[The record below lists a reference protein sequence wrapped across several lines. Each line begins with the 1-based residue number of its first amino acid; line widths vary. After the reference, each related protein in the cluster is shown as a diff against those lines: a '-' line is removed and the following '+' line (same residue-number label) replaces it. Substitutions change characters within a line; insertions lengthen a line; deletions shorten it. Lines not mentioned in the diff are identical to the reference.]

1 MIRPTKL
8 NYVGIVVRD
17 LKRSL
22 AWYRKHFGFKKLF
35 SVDNGW
41 VIGKGGVGL
50 WIAQAKNPKT
60 ARGSNHDQDIC
71 VRLIGMQVTAK
82 ELARAEAEF
91 PEDKDIVRIEH
102 PRYRSYIVEDPDGH
116 CYELYV
122 ETRRRTKR
130 LNGTARSA
138 PSVRRAVGT

>member
-1 MIRPTKL
+1 MIRPVKL
-8 NYVGIVVRD
+8 NYAGIVVRD

-22 AWYRKHFGFKKLF
+22 AWYRKHFGFSKLF

-50 WIAQAKNPKT
+50 WIAQARNPRR
-60 ARGSNHDQDIC
+60 ARVSRHDRDIC
-71 VRLIGMQVTAK
+71 VRLIGMQVTAR
-82 ELARAEAEF
+82 ELARVEAEF

-102 PRYRSYIVEDPDGH
+102 PRYRSCIVEDPDGH

-122 ETRRRTKR
+122 ERKR
-130 LNGTARSA
+130 GARRSA
-138 PSVRRAVGT
+138 VHAAARL